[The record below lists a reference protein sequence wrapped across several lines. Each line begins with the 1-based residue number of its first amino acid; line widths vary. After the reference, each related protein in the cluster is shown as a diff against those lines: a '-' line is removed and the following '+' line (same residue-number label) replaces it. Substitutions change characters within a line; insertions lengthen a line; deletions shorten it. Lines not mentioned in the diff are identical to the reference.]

1 MRARRS
7 RPTSTGPRRWP
18 RRWPAAEV
26 AYYLVHSL
34 DRRGF
39 ARRDAAAARAF
50 GAAAAG
56 AGLRR
61 IIYLGGLGD
70 PDDSLSEHLR
80 SRQEVEG
87 LLGTGGVPVTT
98 LRAGVVIGD
107 RGTSWEMIRQLVER
121 LPALLVPTWASTLT
135 QPIAIADVVRYLVG
149 VLDVPAPASQVFE
162 IGGAEVLRYTEIL
175 SRLSA
180 IEGRPSLLL
189 PVPVPSARLAALV
202 SSTVLP
208 IITGVDSRTI
218 RALVESLRNEV
229 VVRDDSIRDLVP
241 FEPMDYDAR
250 RPRGTRASGRG
261 GNAAPRRDRLGSR
274 GRSPVN
280 DGLLV
285 VGSGPAGVAAA
296 VAYREAGGRGP
307 VRIVTADE
315 HLPYDRPPL
324 SKDLLRGE
332 THPDDIWL
340 HPDEFYADRDIEIVR
355 DAPVGAARPRRHR
368 DARRRAPDRV
378 RPRASWPRVPAPYAH
393 PYPVPTGPRC
403 TPCAR

>member
-1 MRARRS
+1 MRILVTGASGFIGRHLVPALVEAGHDVVAMTRRPQAYTGAGTPVEADLD
-7 RPTSTGPRRWP
+7 RPETLAGALAGT
-18 RRWPAAEV
+18 EV

-149 VLDVPAPASQVFE
+149 VLDVPAADVAGVRDRRGRGAALHRDPQPAERDRGPAVPAAARP
-162 IGGAEVLRYTEIL
+162 GAQ
-175 SRLSA
+175 
-180 IEGRPSLLL
+180 RPARG
-189 PVPVPSARLAALV
+189 PGVVDRPADHHRRRLAHHPRPGRIAAQR
-202 SSTVLP
+202 
-208 IITGVDSRTI
+208 G
-218 RALVESLRNEV
+218 
-229 VVRDDSIRDLVP
+229 
-241 FEPMDYDAR
+241 R
-250 RPRGTRASGRG
+250 RPRRQ
-261 GNAAPRRDRLGSR
+261 
-274 GRSPVN
+274 
-280 DGLLV
+280 
-285 VGSGPAGVAAA
+285 
-296 VAYREAGGRGP
+296 
-307 VRIVTADE
+307 
-315 HLPYDRPPL
+315 
-324 SKDLLRGE
+324 
-332 THPDDIWL
+332 HP
-340 HPDEFYADRDIEIVR
+340 
-355 DAPVGAARPRRHR
+355 
-368 DARRRAPDRV
+368 
-378 RPRASWPRVPAPYAH
+378 
-393 PYPVPTGPRC
+393 
-403 TPCAR
+403 

>member
-1 MRARRS
+1 MRILVTGASGFIGRHLVPALVEAGHDVVAMTRRPQAYTGAGTPVEADLD
-7 RPTSTGPRRWP
+7 RPETLAG
-18 RRWPAAEV
+18 ALAGAEV

-149 VLDVPAPASQVFE
+149 VLDVPAAASQVFE

-241 FEPMDYDAR
+241 FEPMDYDAAVLEALGQRAR
-250 RPRGTRASGRG
+250 RKRG
-261 GNAAPRRDRLGSR
+261 
-274 GRSPVN
+274 
-280 DGLLV
+280 
-285 VGSGPAGVAAA
+285 AAA
-296 VAYREAGGRGP
+296 
-307 VRIVTADE
+307 
-315 HLPYDRPPL
+315 
-324 SKDLLRGE
+324 
-332 THPDDIWL
+332 
-340 HPDEFYADRDIEIVR
+340 
-355 DAPVGAARPRRHR
+355 
-368 DARRRAPDRV
+368 
-378 RPRASWPRVPAPYAH
+378 
-393 PYPVPTGPRC
+393 
-403 TPCAR
+403 